1 MKGNEMRQ
9 IEPDELE
16 QVNGGT
22 SWQELTT
29 FLQRF
34 QLETQL
40 KSYET
45 PSPNVY

>member
-1 MKGNEMRQ
+1 MRQ

-16 QVNGGT
+16 QVNGGA

-34 QLETQL
+34 QLETQS